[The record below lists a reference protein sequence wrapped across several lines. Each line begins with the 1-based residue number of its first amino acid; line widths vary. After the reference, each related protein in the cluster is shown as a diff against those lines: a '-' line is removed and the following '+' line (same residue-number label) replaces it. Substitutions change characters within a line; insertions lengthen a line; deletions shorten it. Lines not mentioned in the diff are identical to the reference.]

1 MNTYFPIPQ
10 NPAPL
15 EKATN
20 FDMEIIDYRQSLV
33 ERDLERQS
41 VRKIFWWN
49 LMNKLAGSR

>member
-1 MNTYFPIPQ
+1 
-10 NPAPL
+10 
-15 EKATN
+15 
-20 FDMEIIDYRQSLV
+20 MEIIDYRQSLV